1 MINTSLYHH
10 IAERTGGD
18 IYIGVVGPVRT
29 GKSTFIKRFMETAVL
44 PVITNERDY
53 NRAKDEMPQSAG
65 GKTVMTTEPK
75 FVPDE
80 AVSVTLENGTKMRVR
95 LVDSVGYVVPG
106 AIGQEEG
113 GAPRMV
119 HTPWSEEPLPFPVAA
134 ELGTR
139 RVITEHSTIAMLVTT
154 DGSFGEIP
162 REDYINAEERVA
174 AELSASSV
182 PFAVILNSSTPE
194 AEETIALAFALE
206 KKYNAPVALVNC
218 QRLDAEDMSHI
229 FSLLLSEFPLTELS
243 FRLPPWFT
251 VLPKGHA
258 LRNAFLHAVRTVADG
273 CTKLGDIKKCVESFP
288 PSDAVE
294 GISLLSLHPE
304 NGTAVVSLES
314 PAELTYQVMS
324 ELAGEEI
331 TSEASL
337 FRLLSRLAET
347 ARAYEKLSDALR
359 SVEEKGYGIVMPD
372 RDSLRLEEPKIVR
385 QAGGYGVKLRA
396 SARSIHMIKAEIET
410 ELCPTVGTEAETEEL
425 VKSLLSDFEQNPS
438 AIWSSQ
444 LFGKSLYELV
454 GEGVQAKLAHMPED
468 SRTKLSETLERII
481 NEGAGGLI
489 CILL

>member
-1 MINTSLYHH
+1 MVNTSLYHH

-44 PVITNERDY
+44 PVIADERDY
-53 NRAKDEMPQSAG
+53 NRARDEMPQSAG

-80 AVSVTLENGTKMRVR
+80 AVCVTLENGAKMRVR

-106 AIGQEEG
+106 ALGQEEDG
-113 GAPRMV
+113 SPRMV
-119 HTPWSEEPLPFPVAA
+119 HTPWSEEPLPFPEAA

-139 RVITEHSTIAMLVTT
+139 RVITEHATIAMLVTT
-154 DGSFGEIP
+154 DGSFGEID
-162 REDYINAEERVA
+162 RSDYINAEERVA
-174 AELSASSV
+174 AELAASSV
-182 PFAVILNSSTPE
+182 PYAIILNSATPE
-194 AEETIALAFALE
+194 AEETVALAYALE

-218 QRLDAEDMSHI
+218 QRLDAEDMGHI
-229 FSLLLSEFPLTELS
+229 FSLLLSEFPLTEIS
-243 FRLPPWFT
+243 FRLPPWFS
-251 VLPKGHA
+251 VLPDGHP
-258 LRNAFLHAVRTVADG
+258 LRAAFLHAVRTVADG
-273 CTKLGDIKKCVESFP
+273 CIKLGDVKKCVEAFP
-288 PSDAVE
+288 PTDTVE
-294 GISLLSLHPE
+294 GITLLSLHPE
-304 NGTAVVSLES
+304 SGKAALAVETPV
-314 PAELTYQVMS
+314 ELTYRVMS

-331 TSEASL
+331 DSEASL
-337 FRLLSRLAET
+337 FRLLGRLSET
-347 ARAYEKLSDALR
+347 ARDYAKLSDALR

-372 RDSLRLEEPKIVR
+372 RDELHLEEPKIVR

-425 VKSLLSDFEQNPS
+425 VKSLLSDFEENPK
-438 AIWSSQ
+438 AIWTSQ

-454 GEGVQAKLAHMPED
+454 AEGLQAKLAHMPEE